1 MIFVDTNVFMYAVG
15 RLVIDA
21 GVDVWP
27 LEAEDVYLARQLGQR
42 FPALSARDLC
52 CVASCQRRGVRSMR
66 TFDRRLAQAFG
77 GEALT

>member
-27 LEAEDVYLARQLGQR
+27 LEAEDVYLARQLGHR

-52 CVASCQRRGVRSMR
+52 CLASCQRRGVRNIR
-66 TFDRRLAQAFG
+66 TFDREFASAFG
-77 GEALT
+77 GEALI